1 MTRAISMENRG
12 LVSVIIPNYNHGKY
26 LEQRI
31 ESVLNQTYPH
41 IELIIL
47 DDCSPDDSMSVIERY
62 RHHSKISHIVR
73 NEINVGSPF
82 KQWAKGIELAKG
94 EFVWIAESDDWCEPT
109 MLNYL
114 VEGMQQDDRCTI
126 SYCQSYCID
135 DQGIINWTSS
145 HPRME
150 EIIDGKTFVGQHMLR
165 MNGIFN
171 ASMALWR
178 RDCYSHIKHD
188 LLEYRFCGDWIFWI
202 RVALQGKVAVN
213 GRVLN
218 YFRKHGN
225 DVSGAVYSS
234 GYNFK
239 EELKVLTTLKADGV
253 VDNVQLSE
261 ALKAKFKQFW
271 QRRSRFSRQD
281 VEEIADLFRRA
292 IPSKLDALK
301 IRSSAVWQ
309 SLKRR

>member
-114 VEGMQQDDRCTI
+114 VEGMQQDDRCAI
-126 SYCQSYCID
+126 SYCQSYCVIGN
-135 DQGIINWTSS
+135 QIKWQSN
-145 HPRME
+145 HPKLME
-150 EIIDGKTFVGQHMLR
+150 VVESGRFIREYLCP
-165 MNGIFN
+165 NPAIFN
-171 ASMALWR
+171 ASMAIWR
-178 RDCYSHIKHD
+178 RHKFNDISMD
-188 LLEYRFCGDWIFWI
+188 FLNYRFSGDWVFWI
-202 RVALQGKVAVN
+202 ELAKTGNVCIN
-213 GRVLN
+213 GRLLN
-218 YFRKHGN
+218 YFRKHES
-225 DVSGAVYSS
+225 DVSTHAYAS
-234 GYNFK
+234 GLNFVEGLSILNRMFEAQLISQKEYNRAYKKNFK
-239 EELKVLTTLKADGV
+239 EFWPIEGIIDPAIRTQIMRLFESPLTSKVTFYKIW
-253 VDNVQLSE
+253 LS
-261 ALKAKFKQFW
+261 
-271 QRRSRFSRQD
+271 
-281 VEEIADLFRRA
+281 A
-292 IPSKLDALK
+292 IWASWKK
-301 IRSSAVWQ
+301 
-309 SLKRR
+309 K